1 MHYYEALW
9 GFFPPIWRNTCI
21 VEDLAQFLCTL
32 INTQLRFKLQG
43 LGGGKDSS
51 RYVRQLWRFKAKG
64 TSVVFASRQCSC
76 PAAAGSGLPFPTDE
90 QSRPIRPGVRGA
102 RLTLWGLWGGARP
115 SGGGDGR
122 QGWGLGWAQLF
133 KQGSALCVG
142 GRSVGEEQMR
152 GLPKAS
158 VRPCCLVCQT
168 WLDLAGARPARCEG
182 WGLAGGAEPDPPF
195 MCCWKVSFVV
205 GLAVFVPFWK
215 QCPFLRASASERGEQ
230 PRPFVSNLSSAFC
243 QCLGVA
249 LTPPGLERS
258 IFPAGLELLIWNWI
272 RPGSSKVL
280 SYFKSGLPPPP
291 GPSPVFSTLCERFR
305 TPGNRNSNK
314 ICSSRPFC
322 RHVPHR
328 LNYLHS
334 AISHRE
340 IKALLLQY

>member
-9 GFFPPIWRNTCI
+9 GIFPPIWRNTCI
-21 VEDLAQFLCTL
+21 IEDLAQFLCTL

-43 LGGGKDSS
+43 LGGAKSPPGTWG
-51 RYVRQLWRFKAKG
+51 QLWRVKAKG

-76 PAAAGSGLPFPTDE
+76 PATAGSGLPFPTHE

-195 MCCWKVSFVV
+195 MCCSKVSFVV

-215 QCPFLRASASERGEQ
+215 QCPFLRASARRE
-230 PRPFVSNLSSAFC
+230 VSNPGLLCQIWALPSASVWV
-243 QCLGVA
+243 LHWP
-249 LTPPGLERS
+249 PPGLERS
-258 IFPAGLELLIWNWI
+258 ILPAGLELLIWNWI

-280 SYFKSGLPPPP
+280 SYFKSGLPPPR
-291 GPSPVFSTLCERFR
+291 TLPCFFN
-305 TPGNRNSNK
+305 PLWK
-314 ICSSRPFC
+314 
-322 RHVPHR
+322 V
-328 LNYLHS
+328 
-334 AISHRE
+334 
-340 IKALLLQY
+340 

>member
-1 MHYYEALW
+1 MEGQGKGNLSCVCKQAVLVPRYSRLGAA
-9 GFFPPIWRNTCI
+9 FPHTRAEPPH
-21 VEDLAQFLCTL
+21 Q
-32 INTQLRFKLQG
+32 
-43 LGGGKDSS
+43 
-51 RYVRQLWRFKAKG
+51 
-64 TSVVFASRQCSC
+64 
-76 PAAAGSGLPFPTDE
+76 AG
-90 QSRPIRPGVRGA
+90 GA
-102 RLTLWGLWGGARP
+102 RRSPHPVGAVGGARP

-195 MCCWKVSFVV
+195 MCCSKVSFVV

-215 QCPFLRASASERGEQ
+215 QCPFLRASARRE
-230 PRPFVSNLSSAFC
+230 VSNPGLLCQIWALPSASVWV
-243 QCLGVA
+243 LHWP
-249 LTPPGLERS
+249 PPGLERS
-258 IFPAGLELLIWNWI
+258 ILPAGLELLIWNWI

-291 GPSPVFSTLCERFR
+291 PRTLPCFFN
-305 TPGNRNSNK
+305 PLWK
-314 ICSSRPFC
+314 
-322 RHVPHR
+322 V
-328 LNYLHS
+328 
-334 AISHRE
+334 
-340 IKALLLQY
+340 